1 MSESYP
7 SLDESIRA
15 AYADPIKT
23 TLKTSLYESHIRAI
37 RWALLRTALLAT
49 LSSDNEFALW
59 LCAQVA
65 FMDAAIAL
73 ASVAGYTVGNDVSVR
88 DGQQDTPTM
97 GRARPL
103 TRMARLGCGSLV
115 SVGGW

>member
-1 MSESYP
+1 
-7 SLDESIRA
+7 
-15 AYADPIKT
+15 
-23 TLKTSLYESHIRAI
+23 
-37 RWALLRTALLAT
+37 
-49 LSSDNEFALW
+49 
-59 LCAQVA
+59 
-65 FMDAAIAL
+65 MDAAIAL

-115 SVGGW
+115 GQVGGEEFFDPVPGVFG

>member
-37 RWALLRTALLAT
+37 RWASLRTALLAT

-73 ASVAGYTVGNDVSVR
+73 ASVAGYTVGNDV
-88 DGQQDTPTM
+88 
-97 GRARPL
+97 L
-103 TRMARLGCGSLV
+103 
-115 SVGGW
+115 